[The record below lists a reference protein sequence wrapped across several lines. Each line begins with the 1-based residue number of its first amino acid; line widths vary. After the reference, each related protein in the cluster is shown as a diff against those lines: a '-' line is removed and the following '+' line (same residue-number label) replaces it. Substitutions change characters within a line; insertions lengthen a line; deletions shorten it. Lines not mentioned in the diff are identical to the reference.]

1 MPASMIHRD
10 NFRTMA
16 MVALLG
22 ASLTSTICAQSRTW
36 VGSVGDWYVDTNWSP
51 ASPPGPGI
59 TTEISNGGTAQLGQG
74 ATTGTFYLGR
84 IAGTSGNL
92 EKNSQNSSAG
102 LASADVWVGDAGTG
116 NATVTSS
123 SWQNVN
129 FEVGNFGT
137 GTVNV
142 NSGGSLISSGRGEL
156 GLQANSSG
164 TVNVSGVGASWAM
177 SSLSLSLDVGVRGT
191 GNLLVQNGAVATSQL
206 GRVGVLAGSIGTA
219 TIDAGRWTVKNTMSI
234 GDSGNGTLTIQNGG
248 TIDVT
253 SPAPSTSDAFIGRFA
268 NSVGEATVTGQN
280 SRWLVGHSLFVGN
293 AGMGTLH
300 LDAGGLLSSPT
311 GGSIGELT
319 GSVGAVTVN
328 GPSTWTTN
336 GILNVGNF
344 GKGMLSITGG
354 GLVET
359 TASFLSASRIGRQP
373 GSEGTVTITGA
384 NSKWRHSDLLWVG
397 SAGKATLTIND
408 GGTVV
413 NVNDNNVE
421 IGHNAGSTGT
431 VNVGAGSTWV
441 SNNTSELYIG
451 NSGTGKLNLT
461 GGGKLQS
468 GRAYIGSASGSGGT
482 AVVDASST
490 WTDTGSL
497 YIGDSGTGALQI
509 TNGGTVIVNS
519 SAYIGF
525 TAGTGT
531 VTVDGSG
538 GAGLPSKWTNNSD
551 LMVGYSAMGTM
562 NITGGGL
569 VEVNQSGSA
578 YLGYSSG
585 SSGTVNVG
593 GLGSLWKIAG
603 SLTVGYSGTGTMN
616 VTGGGSVQNLSA
628 YIGRSSTSP
637 GPNVVNIDGKDAAGA
652 PSKWTSNGE
661 LVVGYLSAGVLNV
674 TGGAQIQNGDGYIGR
689 SSGPSGTVKVE
700 GAGSL
705 WKSTGDLSA
714 GYSSTGT
721 LNILSGGRVEDTNGY
736 VGNLSTSS
744 GTATVG
750 TGSVWKNS
758 AKLEVGSSGSGM
770 LNITAGGIVENTDGF
785 IHRFTG
791 SSNSVVNVDGKSGS
805 QPSTWTN
812 NGDLYVGYRG
822 TGSGSL
828 SVTGGA
834 HVSNNTAY
842 IGYLGA
848 TSIGTVTVADDGS
861 QWVNSVGLVVGNEGK
876 GTFNLKR
883 GAQVTNN
890 TMDIGFN
897 AGSQG
902 DVTVQDPSSV
912 MLNVRDVRVGG
923 GGTGTLNVLGGG
935 NVTQVERPLSILNNG
950 QVNVTGPVSSL
961 TVLPA
966 ADTANAIDVGGGTG
980 LGKLQVTVGGKVDG
994 GLRPARI
1001 DGLQGTQ
1008 VTVDGSG
1015 STWTR
1020 TSNMTVG
1027 RDAFGKL
1034 LITAGGSVAYTGTAF
1049 VGLAAGSTGEV
1060 TVSGVVAGSRS
1071 GWSIGDLQVG
1081 VAGTGRLNI
1090 ASGASV
1096 INKSAVVG
1104 MLSAV
1109 TSDGVGIVSVDGQ
1122 DSSWVLT
1129 DALTV
1134 GDFGNG
1140 TLNITNRGFV
1150 SVSGDAEIGK
1160 NMGLGTKGIVT
1171 VNGNG
1176 TLLNVSRDLDI
1187 ALKGTG
1193 TLQIT
1198 GGGRVEDEN
1207 GIIAGGA
1214 GSQGNVVVENG
1225 TWTNSGSLLV
1235 GLLGTGVLDVRAT
1248 GSVAAGPDGAIIGPL
1263 GKLMGTGLINGSV
1276 VNNGAV
1282 APGNSPGTLH
1292 IDGNYTQG
1300 ATGHLQIELASA
1312 TSSDLL
1318 DVTGQANLDG
1328 TLEIVLTNGFTPAAS
1343 DTFHVFSGASLTG
1356 AFSNV
1361 IVTSTSGGGSFN
1373 IGVTPT
1379 GIALS
1384 NFQPAVELP
1393 GDFNTDGL
1401 VDAADYVVWR
1411 KNSGSQNDYNTWRSN
1426 FGLPAGGG
1434 SGSAAGIQAAVPE
1447 PASVWLLIV
1456 GTVVAIW
1463 RARRSLRMCHQV
1475 VNA

>member
-1 MPASMIHRD
+1 MPASMIHRAS
-10 NFRTMA
+10 FRTMA
-16 MVALLG
+16 MVALLS

-36 VGSVGDWYVDTNWSP
+36 VGGVGDWYVDANWSP
-51 ASPPGPGI
+51 ANPPGPGI
-59 TTEISNGGTAQLGQG
+59 TTEISNGGTAQLASG

-84 IAGTSGNL
+84 TTGTTGSLQINSGV
-92 EKNSQNSSAG
+92 G
-102 LASADVWVGDAGTG
+102 LSSADVWIGDAGTG
-116 NATVTSS
+116 NASITSS
-123 SWQNVN
+123 SWSNVN
-129 FEVGNFGT
+129 FEVGNVGT

-164 TVNVSGVGASWAM
+164 TVNVSGVGSSWAL
-177 SSLSLSLDVGVRGT
+177 SSLSLSLDVGVRGA

-206 GRVGVLAGSIGTA
+206 GRIGVFAGSIGTA
-219 TIDAGRWTVKNTMSI
+219 TIDAGRWTVKNTMSV

-248 TIDVT
+248 TINVT
-253 SPAPSTSDAFIGRFA
+253 SPAPSTSDAFIGRLA

-280 SRWLVGHSLFVGN
+280 STWLVGHSLFVGN
-293 AGMGTLH
+293 SGTGTLH
-300 LDAGGLLSSPT
+300 LDAGGLLSSPA
-311 GGSIGELT
+311 GGSIGELA

-344 GKGMLSITGG
+344 GKGTLSITGG

-359 TASFLSASRIGRQP
+359 TGTFLSASRIGRQP
-373 GSEGTVTITGA
+373 GSEGTVTIAGA

-397 SAGKATLTIND
+397 SAGKATLTMNG
-408 GGTVV
+408 GGTLV
-413 NVNDNNVE
+413 NVNDNDVE
-421 IGHNAGSTGT
+421 IGHNVGSDGT

-441 SNNTSELYIG
+441 SNNAATLYIG

-461 GGGKLQS
+461 GGTVQS
-468 GRAYIGSASGSGGT
+468 NRAYIGNATGSTGT
-482 AVVDASST
+482 AVVGAGST
-490 WTDTGSL
+490 WT
-497 YIGDSGTGALQI
+497 
-509 TNGGTVIVNS
+509 NS
-519 SAYIGF
+519 SE
-525 TAGTGT
+525 
-531 VTVDGSG
+531 
-538 GAGLPSKWTNNSD
+538 LN
-551 LMVGYSAMGTM
+551 
-562 NITGGGL
+562 
-569 VEVNQSGSA
+569 
-578 YLGYSSG
+578 
-585 SSGTVNVG
+585 
-593 GLGSLWKIAG
+593 
-603 SLTVGYSGTGTMN
+603 VGYSGTGTLN
-616 VTGGGSVQNLSA
+616 VIGGGTVQNTTGYVA
-628 YIGRSSTSP
+628 VSTGST
-637 GPNVVNIDGKDAAGA
+637 A
-652 PSKWTSNGE
+652 
-661 LVVGYLSAGVLNV
+661 
-674 TGGAQIQNGDGYIGR
+674 
-689 SSGPSGTVKVE
+689 TVKVE
-700 GAGSL
+700 NAGSL
-705 WKSTGDLSA
+705 WKNTSA
-714 GYSSTGT
+714 LNVGYVGTGT
-721 LNILSGGRVEDTNGY
+721 LNILSGGRVENTAAEIGFSSSSSGIVNVGGSGSLWKSTGDLTVGDIGTGAMNVSSGGAVENTRAYIGY
-736 VGNLSTSS
+736 FSGSPGPNVVNIDGTASKWTSS
-744 GTATVG
+744 GELNVGNSG
-750 TGSVWKNS
+750 TGTLNITGGGMVQNTKGYLGRSGSSSNGTVKVDGAGSLWKNTDQLS
-758 AKLEVGSSGSGM
+758 VGEFGMGTLNILNGSHVENTIAYLGDFSGSTGTANVTGKGSLWKNTGKLEVGSLGAGT
-770 LNITAGGIVENTDGF
+770 LNITAGGVVENTDGH

-791 SSNSVVNVDGKSGS
+791 SSNSVVNVDGKSDEK
-805 QPSTWTN
+805 PSTWTN
-812 NGDLYVGYRG
+812 DGDLYVGDRG

-828 SVTGGA
+828 NVTGGA

-861 QWVNSVGLVVGNEGK
+861 QWQNSVALIVGNEGK
-876 GTFNLKR
+876 GTFNLKH

-902 DVTVQDPSSV
+902 DVTVQDTSSV

-923 GGTGTLNVLGGG
+923 GGIGTLNVLAGG
-935 NVTQVERPLSILNNG
+935 NVTQVERALSVLNNG
-950 QVNVTGPVSSL
+950 QVNVTGPASSL
-961 TVLPA
+961 TVLPSG
-966 ADTANAIDVGGGTG
+966 DTTNAIDIGGGTG
-980 LGKLQVTVGGKVDG
+980 LGKLQVTAGGKVDG

-1008 VTVDGSG
+1008 ITVDGSG

-1027 RDAFGKL
+1027 RDAFGQL
-1034 LITAGGSVAYTGTAF
+1034 LITAGGAVAYTGTAF
-1049 VGLAAGSTGEV
+1049 VGLAAGSNGEV
-1060 TVSGVVAGSRS
+1060 TVSGAVAGSRS
-1071 GWSIGDLQVG
+1071 GWSIGDLQLG

-1122 DSSWVLT
+1122 DSSWILT

-1176 TLLNVSRDLDI
+1176 TLLDVSRDLDI

-1214 GSQGNVVVENG
+1214 GSQGNVVVESG

-1235 GLLGTGVLDVRAT
+1235 GLLGTGLLDVRAT
-1248 GSVAAGPDGAIIGPL
+1248 GSVAAGPDDAIIGPL
-1263 GKLMGTGLINGSV
+1263 GKVMGTGLINGNV
-1276 VNNGAV
+1276 VNNGTV

-1318 DVTGQANLDG
+1318 DVTGQATLDG
-1328 TLEIVLTNGFTPAAS
+1328 TLEIVLTDGFTPAAS
-1343 DTFHVFSGASLTG
+1343 DTFNIFSGASLTG
-1356 AFSNV
+1356 AFDNV

-1384 NFQPAVELP
+1384 NFQPAVGLP

-1401 VDAADYVVWR
+1401 VDAPDYVVWR
-1411 KNSGSQNDYNTWRSN
+1411 KNNGSQTDYNTWRSN
-1426 FGLPAGGG
+1426 FGRPAG
-1434 SGSAAGIQAAVPE
+1434 SGSDSDVSIQAAVPE
-1447 PASVWLLIV
+1447 PASALLLIM
-1456 GTVVAIW
+1456 GTAAASW
-1463 RARRSLRMCHQV
+1463 RVRRITRVYHQV
-1475 VNA
+1475 VSA